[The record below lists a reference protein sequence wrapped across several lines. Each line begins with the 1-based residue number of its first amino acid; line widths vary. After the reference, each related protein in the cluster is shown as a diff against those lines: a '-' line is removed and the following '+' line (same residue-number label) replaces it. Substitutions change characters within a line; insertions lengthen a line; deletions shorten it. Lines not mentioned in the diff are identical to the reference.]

1 MGRRRPQTLS
11 QRVAGS
17 PLARAAA
24 LPVRLRTVLRYD
36 ARVLGASARWLVRSR
51 EHTNYTFALTPL
63 NRAHL
68 AWWVANVVG
77 APVERIRGHM
87 DEADA
92 DQELKA
98 HVREATAR
106 SARRRLADPQIH
118 LHRRL
123 GWYALVR
130 ELEPEWV
137 VETGTDKGLGSVVL
151 AAALLRNGHGRLITM
166 DINPTAGYLIG
177 GPYGQVT
184 ELRVGDSLA
193 SLKAMTEPVDL
204 FLHDSWHS
212 RDHELAEYEA
222 VAPRL
227 TEGAVVLSD
236 NSHVMDALPAWAEQ
250 TGRRF
255 HYFAEE
261 PQDHWYPGAGIGLA
275 R

>member
-1 MGRRRPQTLS
+1 M
-11 QRVAGS
+11 
-17 PLARAAA
+17 
-24 LPVRLRTVLRYD
+24 
-36 ARVLGASARWLVRSR
+36 
-51 EHTNYTFALTPL
+51 
-63 NRAHL
+63 
-68 AWWVANVVG
+68 
-77 APVERIRGHM
+77 
-87 DEADA
+87 
-92 DQELKA
+92 
-98 HVREATAR
+98 
-106 SARRRLADPQIH
+106 H

-130 ELEPEWV
+130 ELQPECV

-177 GPYGQVT
+177 GPYAAVT
-184 ELRVGDSLA
+184 ELRVGDSGRA
-193 SLKAMTEPVDL
+193 WARWRSRSTSSCTTAGTAATT
-204 FLHDSWHS
+204 SWPS
-212 RDHELAEYEA
+212 TEA

-227 TEGAVVLSD
+227 AEGAVVLSD
-236 NSHVMDALPAWAEQ
+236 NSHVMDALPAWAEL

>member
-1 MGRRRPQTLS
+1 MARRRPETLS
-11 QRVAGS
+11 HRLAGS
-17 PLARAAA
+17 PLARVAA
-24 LPVRLRTVLRYD
+24 LPVRLKMVLRYD
-36 ARVLGASARWLVRSR
+36 RKVLADSARWLVRSR
-51 EHTNYTFALTPL
+51 EHTNYTFELTPL
-63 NRAHL
+63 NRVHL
-68 AWWVANVVG
+68 AWWVANAVG
-77 APVERIRGHM
+77 APVERIRGYI
-87 DEADA
+87 DEADTDA
-92 DQELKA
+92 ALRA
-98 HVREATAR
+98 HVQAATAR
-106 SARRRLADPQIH
+106 SDRRRLADPEVH

-130 ELEPEWV
+130 ELQPECV

-151 AAALLRNGHGRLITM
+151 AAALLRNGHGRLVTM

-177 GPYGQVT
+177 GPYAAVT

-193 SLKAMTEPVDL
+193 SLGAMEAPVD
-204 FLHDSWHS
+204 FFVHDSWHS

-227 TEGAVVLSD
+227 AEGAVVLSD

>member
-1 MGRRRPQTLS
+1 MSRRRPVTLS
-11 QRVAGS
+11 HRLAGS
-17 PLARAAA
+17 PLARLAA
-24 LPVRLRTVLRYD
+24 LPVRLRTVLRHD
-36 ARVLGASARWLVRSR
+36 ARVLAASGRWLVRSR
-51 EHTNYTFALTPL
+51 EHTNYTFELTPL
-63 NRAHL
+63 NRVHL
-68 AWWVANVVG
+68 AWWVANAVG
-77 APVERIRGHM
+77 APVERIRGYM

-92 DQELKA
+92 DAALKA

-106 SARRRLADPQIH
+106 SDRRRLADPDVH

-130 ELEPEWV
+130 ELQPEWV

-177 GPYGQVT
+177 GPYAEVT

-193 SLKAMTEPVDL
+193 SLGAMEEPVDF

-212 RDHELAEYEA
+212 RDHELAEYQA

-227 TEGAVVLSD
+227 ADGAVVLSD
-236 NSHVMDALPAWAEQ
+236 NSHVMDALPAWAEL